1 MKKHSHTLAILVMNN
16 PGVMARIAGLY
27 SRRGYNISSLAVGE
41 TEDPRISRITLVVE
55 AEDENELEQITK
67 QLYKL
72 IDVIK
77 LSDITKD
84 DAVERE
90 LALIKVHCNS
100 TNRSEILQIVDIF
113 RAKIVDVSQEGVI
126 IEATGDSDK
135 IQAILD
141 LLRPFGIREIAR
153 TGKVA
158 LVRSGSGR
166 LPGPVKSPLSVRRPA
181 AKGGRLNFALARY
194 IRRRGKE

>member
-1 MKKHSHTLAILVMNN
+1 MKHTLCHSVMNN

-27 SRRGYNISSLAVGE
+27 SRRGYNISSIAVGE

-55 AEDENELEQITK
+55 AEDETELEQIAK

-84 DAVERE
+84 KAVERE
-90 LALIKVHCNS
+90 LALIKVHCHPA
-100 TNRSEILQIVDIF
+100 NRSEILQIVDIF

-126 IEATGDSDK
+126 IEVTGDTDK

-141 LLRPFGIREIAR
+141 LLRPFGLREIAR

-158 LVRSGSGR
+158 LVRSAAGR
-166 LPGPVKSPLSVRRPA
+166 
-181 AKGGRLNFALARY
+181 
-194 IRRRGKE
+194 

>member
-1 MKKHSHTLAILVMNN
+1 MKHTLAILVANN
-16 PGVMARIAGLY
+16 PGVMARVAGLY
-27 SRRGYNISSLAVGE
+27 SRRGYNINSIAVGE
-41 TEDPRISRITLVVE
+41 TEDPAISRITLVVE
-55 AEDENELEQITK
+55 AEDETELEQVTK

-77 LSDITKD
+77 LSDITRD

-90 LALIKVHCNS
+90 LALIKVHCNPG
-100 TNRSEILQIVDIF
+100 NRSEILQIVDIF

-126 IEATGDSDK
+126 IEVTGDTDK

-141 LLRPFGIREIAR
+141 LLRPFGLREIAR

-158 LVRSGSGR
+158 LVRSAAGR
-166 LPGPVKSPLSVRRPA
+166 
-181 AKGGRLNFALARY
+181 
-194 IRRRGKE
+194 

>member
-1 MKKHSHTLAILVMNN
+1 MKHTLAILVMNN

-27 SRRGYNISSLAVGE
+27 SRRGYNISSIAVGE

-126 IEATGDSDK
+126 IEATGDTDK

-141 LLRPFGIREIAR
+141 LLRPFGIKEIAR

-158 LVRSGSGR
+158 LVRSAAGR
-166 LPGPVKSPLSVRRPA
+166 
-181 AKGGRLNFALARY
+181 
-194 IRRRGKE
+194 

>member
-1 MKKHSHTLAILVMNN
+1 MKHTLAILVMNN
-16 PGVMARIAGLY
+16 PGVLARIAGLY

-55 AEDENELEQITK
+55 AEDKTELEQIAK

-84 DAVERE
+84 EAVERE

-100 TNRSEILQIVDIF
+100 VNRSEILQIVDIF
-113 RAKIVDVSQEGVI
+113 RAKIVDVAQEGVI
-126 IEATGDSDK
+126 IEVTGDTDK

-141 LLRPFGIREIAR
+141 LLRPFGLKEIAR

-158 LVRSGSGR
+158 LVRS
-166 LPGPVKSPLSVRRPA
+166 A
-181 AKGGRLNFALARY
+181 ASR
-194 IRRRGKE
+194 

>member
-158 LVRSGSGR
+158 LVRSAAGR
-166 LPGPVKSPLSVRRPA
+166 
-181 AKGGRLNFALARY
+181 
-194 IRRRGKE
+194 

>member
-1 MKKHSHTLAILVMNN
+1 MKHTLAILVMNN

-27 SRRGYNISSLAVGE
+27 SRRGYNISSIAVGE

-55 AEDENELEQITK
+55 AEDETELEQIAK

-84 DAVERE
+84 EAVERE

-126 IEATGDSDK
+126 IEVTGDTDK

-141 LLRPFGIREIAR
+141 LLRPLGSR
-153 TGKVA
+153 
-158 LVRSGSGR
+158 RS
-166 LPGPVKSPLSVRRPA
+166 PGPVKSPLSVQRPA
-181 AKGGRLNFALARY
+181 AKGGRLYFILRVRA
-194 IRRRGKE
+194 

>member
-1 MKKHSHTLAILVMNN
+1 MKHTLAILVMNN

-27 SRRGYNISSLAVGE
+27 SRRGYNISSIAVGE

-55 AEDENELEQITK
+55 AEDETELEQIAK

-84 DAVERE
+84 EAVERE

-126 IEATGDSDK
+126 IEVTGDTDK

-141 LLRPFGIREIAR
+141 LLRPFGLKEIAR

-158 LVRSGSGR
+158 LVRS
-166 LPGPVKSPLSVRRPA
+166 A
-181 AKGGRLNFALARY
+181 ASR
-194 IRRRGKE
+194 